1 MILENCRLCARSC
14 GVNRMKNRA
23 GRCGQT
29 EELVVA
35 RAALHM
41 WEEPCISGKEGSGAV
56 FFVGC
61 PLGCVFCQNR
71 EIARGRVARDESS
84 RAENEI
90 SHRRGEQSAAEVETS
105 YRRDRQP
112 IEAEET
118 SHRKGELPAAAGE
131 ISYRKGELPAAEV
144 ETSYR
149 RDRQPIEAEETS
161 HRNGELSAAADEIS
175 RQRVE
180 QSEAVSD
187 NPGKIITIDRL
198 AEIFLELQGQKA
210 NNINLV
216 TPTHYV
222 PQIVEAVREARKK
235 GLHIPIVYN
244 TGSIETPETV
254 HMLEDT
260 VDIFLPDLKF
270 CGRNI
275 AGRYAHLPAYFN
287 IATKAIGE
295 MVRMR
300 GEAAFDERGMMTRGV
315 IVRHMVLPGH
325 TKDSKEILRYL
336 WENFGD
342 RIYVSIMNQ
351 YTPMPGIEREFPEL
365 GRRVTRREYD
375 RVVDYALELGFSNAF
390 VQEGPTAEESFI
402 PAFDG
407 AGV

>member
-1 MILENCRLCARSC
+1 
-14 GVNRMKNRA
+14 MKNRA

-90 SHRRGEQSAAEVETS
+90 SHRRGEQSAAEE
-105 YRRDRQP
+105 
-112 IEAEET
+112 I
-118 SHRKGELPAAAGE
+118 SHRRGGLPAAADEISHQRVGQAAEEEISHRRGELSAAADEISHRRGEQPVAAGE
-131 ISYRKGELPAAEV
+131 I
-144 ETSYR
+144 
-149 RDRQPIEAEETS
+149 S

-275 AGRYAHLPAYFN
+275 AGRYAHLPAYFD

-342 RIYVSIMNQ
+342 SIYVSIMNQ

>member
-71 EIARGRVARDESS
+71 EIARGRAARDESS

-90 SHRRGEQSAAEVETS
+90 SHR
-105 YRRDRQP
+105 
-112 IEAEET
+112 
-118 SHRKGELPAAAGE
+118 
-131 ISYRKGELPAAEV
+131 
-144 ETSYR
+144 
-149 RDRQPIEAEETS
+149 
-161 HRNGELSAAADEIS
+161 NGEL
-175 RQRVE
+175 
-180 QSEAVSD
+180 
-187 NPGKIITIDRL
+187 PGKIITIDRL

-254 HMLEDT
+254 HLLEDT

-270 CGRNI
+270 CGRDV
-275 AGRYAHLPAYFN
+275 AGRYAQMPAYFD
-287 IATKAIGE
+287 IAIKAIGE

-342 RIYVSIMNQ
+342 SIYVSIMNQ
-351 YTPMPGIEREFPEL
+351 YTPMPGIEQEFPEL

-390 VQEGPTAEESFI
+390 VQEGQTAEESFI

>member
-1 MILENCRLCARSC
+1 
-14 GVNRMKNRA
+14 MKNRA

-71 EIARGRVARDESS
+71 EIARGRAARDESS
-84 RAENEI
+84 RAEKEM
-90 SHRRGEQSAAEVETS
+90 
-105 YRRDRQP
+105 
-112 IEAEET
+112 
-118 SHRKGELPAAAGE
+118 
-131 ISYRKGELPAAEV
+131 
-144 ETSYR
+144 
-149 RDRQPIEAEETS
+149 S
-161 HRNGELSAAADEIS
+161 HRNGELSAAADEISRQRVGQAAAEEISHRRGELSAAEDEIS

-235 GLHIPIVYN
+235 GLRIPIVYN

-254 HMLEDT
+254 HLLEDT

-270 CGRNI
+270 CGRDV
-275 AGRYAHLPAYFN
+275 AGRYAHLPAYFD

-300 GEAAFDERGMMTRGV
+300 GEAAFDESGMMTRGV

-342 RIYVSIMNQ
+342 SIYVSIMNQ
-351 YTPMPGIEREFPEL
+351 YTPMPGIEQEFPEL

>member
-71 EIARGRVARDESS
+71 EIARGRDVRDE
-84 RAENEI
+84 
-90 SHRRGEQSAAEVETS
+90 Q
-105 YRRDRQP
+105 
-112 IEAEET
+112 
-118 SHRKGELPAAAGE
+118 
-131 ISYRKGELPAAEV
+131 
-144 ETSYR
+144 
-149 RDRQPIEAEETS
+149 
-161 HRNGELSAAADEIS
+161 
-175 RQRVE
+175 
-180 QSEAVSD
+180 
-187 NPGKIITIDRL
+187 PGKIITVDRL
-198 AEIFLELQGQKA
+198 TEIFLELQGQKA

-222 PQIVEAVREARKK
+222 PQIIEAVREARKM
-235 GLHIPIVYN
+235 GLRIPIVYN

-254 HMLEDT
+254 HLLEDT

-270 CGRNI
+270 CGQDV
-275 AGRYAHLPAYFN
+275 AGRYANLPSYFD

-300 GEAAFDERGMMTRGV
+300 GEAEFDERGMMTRGV

-342 RIYVSIMNQ
+342 SIYVSIMNQ
-351 YTPMPGIEREFPEL
+351 YTPMPGIEKEFPEL
-365 GRRVTRREYD
+365 ERRVTRREYD

>member
-1 MILENCRLCARSC
+1 
-14 GVNRMKNRA
+14 MKNRA

-71 EIARGRVARDESS
+71 EIARGRAARDESS

-90 SHRRGEQSAAEVETS
+90 SHRRG
-105 YRRDRQP
+105 
-112 IEAEET
+112 
-118 SHRKGELPAAAGE
+118 GLPAAAGE
-131 ISYRKGELPAAEV
+131 ISHRRGEQPAAAGE
-144 ETSYR
+144 
-149 RDRQPIEAEETS
+149 IS
-161 HRNGELSAAADEIS
+161 HRNGELPDVADEISHRRGGQSAADEIS
-175 RQRVE
+175 HRRDE
-180 QSEAVSD
+180 QSVAVSDIGYHESD
-187 NPGKIITIDRL
+187 NPGKIITVDRL

-235 GLHIPIVYN
+235 GLRIPIVYN

-254 HMLEDT
+254 HLLEDT

-270 CGRNI
+270 CGRDV

-342 RIYVSIMNQ
+342 SIYVSIMNQ
-351 YTPMPGIEREFPEL
+351 YTPMPGIEQEFPEL

>member
-1 MILENCRLCARSC
+1 
-14 GVNRMKNRA
+14 MKNRA

-71 EIARGRVARDESS
+71 EIARGRAARDENS

-90 SHRRGEQSAAEVETS
+90 SHRRDEQSV
-105 YRRDRQP
+105 
-112 IEAEET
+112 
-118 SHRKGELPAAAGE
+118 
-131 ISYRKGELPAAEV
+131 
-144 ETSYR
+144 
-149 RDRQPIEAEETS
+149 
-161 HRNGELSAAADEIS
+161 
-175 RQRVE
+175 
-180 QSEAVSD
+180 AVSDIGYHESD
-187 NPGKIITIDRL
+187 NPGKIITVDRL

-235 GLHIPIVYN
+235 GLRIPIVYN

-275 AGRYAHLPAYFN
+275 AGRYAHLPAYFD

-300 GEAAFDERGMMTRGV
+300 GKAAFDERGMMTRGV

-342 RIYVSIMNQ
+342 SIYVSIMNQ
-351 YTPMPGIEREFPEL
+351 YTPMPGIEQEFPEL

>member
-71 EIARGRVARDESS
+71 VIARGRAARDESS

-90 SHRRGEQSAAEVETS
+90 SHR
-105 YRRDRQP
+105 
-112 IEAEET
+112 
-118 SHRKGELPAAAGE
+118 
-131 ISYRKGELPAAEV
+131 
-144 ETSYR
+144 
-149 RDRQPIEAEETS
+149 
-161 HRNGELSAAADEIS
+161 NGEL
-175 RQRVE
+175 
-180 QSEAVSD
+180 
-187 NPGKIITIDRL
+187 PGKIITIDRL

-235 GLHIPIVYN
+235 GLRIPIVYN

-254 HMLEDT
+254 HLLEDT

-270 CGRNI
+270 CGRDV
-275 AGRYAHLPAYFN
+275 AGRYANLPSYFD

-300 GEAAFDERGMMTRGV
+300 GEAEFDERGMMTRGV

-342 RIYVSIMNQ
+342 SIYVSIMNQ
-351 YTPMPGIEREFPEL
+351 YTPMPGIEKEFPEL
-365 GRRVTRREYD
+365 ERRVTRREYD

>member
-90 SHRRGEQSAAEVETS
+90 SHRRGEQSAAEEISHRRGGLPAAADEISHRKGEQSAAEVETS
-105 YRRDRQP
+105 YRRNRQP

-118 SHRKGELPAAAGE
+118 SHRKGELPAAADG
-131 ISYRKGELPAAEV
+131 I
-144 ETSYR
+144 
-149 RDRQPIEAEETS
+149 S
-161 HRNGELSAAADEIS
+161 HRGDE
-175 RQRVE
+175 Q
-180 QSEAVSD
+180 
-187 NPGKIITIDRL
+187 PGKIISVYRL

-270 CGRNI
+270 CGRDV
-275 AGRYAHLPAYFN
+275 AGRYAHLPAYFD

-325 TKDSKEILRYL
+325 TKDSKEILRFL

>member
-71 EIARGRVARDESS
+71 EIARGRAARDESS

-90 SHRRGEQSAAEVETS
+90 SHRRGEQSAAEEIS
-105 YRRDRQP
+105 HRRG
-112 IEAEET
+112 ELSAAEEISRQRVGQAAAEEI
-118 SHRKGELPAAAGE
+118 SHRRGELPVAAGE
-131 ISYRKGELPAAEV
+131 I
-144 ETSYR
+144 
-149 RDRQPIEAEETS
+149 S

-222 PQIVEAVREARKK
+222 PQIIEAVREARKK
-235 GLHIPIVYN
+235 GLRIPIVYN

-254 HMLEDT
+254 HLLEDT

-270 CGRNI
+270 CGRDV
-275 AGRYAHLPAYFN
+275 AGRYAHLPAYFD

-342 RIYVSIMNQ
+342 SIYVSIMNQ
-351 YTPMPGIEREFPEL
+351 YTPVSGARAARDAEGVRPGGRLRARAWVFECICAGGTDSGGEFYPGI
-365 GRRVTRREYD
+365 
-375 RVVDYALELGFSNAF
+375 
-390 VQEGPTAEESFI
+390 
-402 PAFDG
+402 
-407 AGV
+407 

>member
-71 EIARGRVARDESS
+71 EIARGRAARDESS
-84 RAENEI
+84 RAEKEM
-90 SHRRGEQSAAEVETS
+90 SHRRGELSAAADGISHRGGGLPEAAGEISHRKGELPAAEVETS

-131 ISYRKGELPAAEV
+131 IS
-144 ETSYR
+144 
-149 RDRQPIEAEETS
+149 
-161 HRNGELSAAADEIS
+161 H
-175 RQRVE
+175 QRVE
-180 QSEAVSD
+180 Q
-187 NPGKIITIDRL
+187 PGKIISVDRL

-235 GLHIPIVYN
+235 GLRIPIVYN

-254 HMLEDT
+254 HLLEDT

-270 CGRNI
+270 CGRDV
-275 AGRYAHLPAYFN
+275 AGRYAHLPAYFD

-342 RIYVSIMNQ
+342 SIYVSIMNQ
-351 YTPMPGIEREFPEL
+351 YTPMPGIEQEFPEL

>member
-90 SHRRGEQSAAEVETS
+90 SHRRGEQPVAAGEISHRRGELLAAADGISHRGDEQSAAAGEINHRGGELPAAEVETS

-131 ISYRKGELPAAEV
+131 IS
-144 ETSYR
+144 
-149 RDRQPIEAEETS
+149 
-161 HRNGELSAAADEIS
+161 H
-175 RQRVE
+175 QRVE
-180 QSEAVSD
+180 Q
-187 NPGKIITIDRL
+187 PGKIISVDRL

-325 TKDSKEILRYL
+325 TKDSKEILRFL

>member
-1 MILENCRLCARSC
+1 
-14 GVNRMKNRA
+14 MKNRA

-90 SHRRGEQSAAEVETS
+90 SHRRGEQSAAEEIS
-105 YRRDRQP
+105 HRRGGLPAAADE
-112 IEAEET
+112 I

-131 ISYRKGELPAAEV
+131 IS
-144 ETSYR
+144 
-149 RDRQPIEAEETS
+149 
-161 HRNGELSAAADEIS
+161 H
-175 RQRVE
+175 QRVE
-180 QSEAVSD
+180 Q
-187 NPGKIITIDRL
+187 PGKIISVDRL

-275 AGRYAHLPAYFN
+275 AGRYAHLPAYFD

-342 RIYVSIMNQ
+342 SIYVSIMNQ

-375 RVVDYALELGFSNAF
+375 RVIDYALELGFSNAF

>member
-71 EIARGRVARDESS
+71 EIARGRAARDESS

-90 SHRRGEQSAAEVETS
+90 SHRRGEQSAAV
-105 YRRDRQP
+105 D
-112 IEAEET
+112 
-118 SHRKGELPAAAGE
+118 E
-131 ISYRKGELPAAEV
+131 I
-144 ETSYR
+144 
-149 RDRQPIEAEETS
+149 S
-161 HRNGELSAAADEIS
+161 HRNGELLAAADEIS

-198 AEIFLELQGQKA
+198 AEIFLELQEQKA

-235 GLHIPIVYN
+235 GLRIPIVYN

-254 HMLEDT
+254 HLLEDT

-275 AGRYAHLPAYFN
+275 AGRYAHLPSYFD

-295 MVRMR
+295 MVRIR
-300 GEAAFDERGMMTRGV
+300 GEAEFDERGMMTRGV

-342 RIYVSIMNQ
+342 SIYVSIMNQ

>member
-1 MILENCRLCARSC
+1 
-14 GVNRMKNRA
+14 MKNRA

-71 EIARGRVARDESS
+71 EIARGRADRDESS
-84 RAENEI
+84 RAGKEKVSDRSADEI
-90 SHRRGEQSAAEVETS
+90 GHRRVGQ
-105 YRRDRQP
+105 
-112 IEAEET
+112 
-118 SHRKGELPAAAGE
+118 
-131 ISYRKGELPAAEV
+131 PAAEG
-144 ETSYR
+144 
-149 RDRQPIEAEETS
+149 IS
-161 HRNGELSAAADEIS
+161 H
-175 RQRVE
+175 QRVE
-180 QSEAVSD
+180 Q
-187 NPGKIITIDRL
+187 PGKIITVDRL
-198 AEIFLELQGQKA
+198 AEIFLELQRQKA

-222 PQIVEAVREARKK
+222 PQIIEAVREARKM
-235 GLHIPIVYN
+235 GLRIPIVYN

-254 HMLEDT
+254 HLLEDT

-270 CGRNI
+270 CGRDV
-275 AGRYAHLPAYFN
+275 AGRYANLPSYFD

-300 GEAAFDERGMMTRGV
+300 GEAESDERGMMTRGV

-342 RIYVSIMNQ
+342 SIYVSIMNQ
-351 YTPMPGIEREFPEL
+351 YTPMPGIEKEFPEL
-365 GRRVTRREYD
+365 ERRVTRREYD

>member
-1 MILENCRLCARSC
+1 
-14 GVNRMKNRA
+14 MKNRA

-71 EIARGRVARDESS
+71 EIARGRAARDESS
-84 RAENEI
+84 RAVKETVSDGTAGEI
-90 SHRRGEQSAAEVETS
+90 SHRN
-105 YRRDRQP
+105 
-112 IEAEET
+112 
-118 SHRKGELPAAAGE
+118 GELPDVADEISHRNGELQAAAGE
-131 ISYRKGELPAAEV
+131 IS
-144 ETSYR
+144 
-149 RDRQPIEAEETS
+149 
-161 HRNGELSAAADEIS
+161 HREN
-175 RQRVE
+175 E
-180 QSEAVSD
+180 Q
-187 NPGKIITIDRL
+187 PGKIITIDRL
-198 AEIFLELQGQKA
+198 ADIFLELQGQKA

-222 PQIVEAVREARKK
+222 PQIVEAVREARKM
-235 GLHIPIVYN
+235 GLRIPIVYN

-254 HMLEDT
+254 HLLEDT

-270 CGRNI
+270 CGRDV
-275 AGRYAHLPAYFN
+275 AGRYAHLPSYFD
-287 IATKAIGE
+287 IAAKAIGE

-300 GEAAFDERGMMTRGV
+300 GEAAFDEHGMMTRGV

-342 RIYVSIMNQ
+342 SIYVSIMNQ

>member
-90 SHRRGEQSAAEVETS
+90 SHRRGEQSAS
-105 YRRDRQP
+105 
-112 IEAEET
+112 AEEISHRRGELPAAADGISHRGGGLPEAT
-118 SHRKGELPAAAGE
+118 EEISHRGGGLPEAAGEISHRKGELPAAAGE
-131 ISYRKGELPAAEV
+131 IS
-144 ETSYR
+144 
-149 RDRQPIEAEETS
+149 
-161 HRNGELSAAADEIS
+161 H
-175 RQRVE
+175 QRVE
-180 QSEAVSD
+180 Q
-187 NPGKIITIDRL
+187 PGKIISVDRL

-222 PQIVEAVREARKK
+222 PQIVKAVREARKK
-235 GLHIPIVYN
+235 GLRIPIVYN

-254 HMLEDT
+254 HLLENT

-270 CGRNI
+270 CGRDV
-275 AGRYAHLPAYFN
+275 AGRYAHLPAYFD

-342 RIYVSIMNQ
+342 SIYVSIMNQ
-351 YTPMPGIEREFPEL
+351 YTPMPGIEQEFPEL

>member
-1 MILENCRLCARSC
+1 
-14 GVNRMKNRA
+14 MKNRA

-90 SHRRGEQSAAEVETS
+90 SHRRGEQSAAEE
-105 YRRDRQP
+105 
-112 IEAEET
+112 I
-118 SHRKGELPAAAGE
+118 SHRGGGLPAAADE
-131 ISYRKGELPAAEV
+131 ISHQRVGQAAE
-144 ETSYR
+144 
-149 RDRQPIEAEETS
+149 EEIS
-161 HRNGELSAAADEIS
+161 HRRGELSAAADEIS

-275 AGRYAHLPAYFN
+275 AGRYAHLPAYFD

-325 TKDSKEILRYL
+325 TKDSKEILRFL

-390 VQEGPTAEESFI
+390 VQEGPTAGESFI